1 MKSIPGL
8 LLSAGSSERFGHEKL
23 LAALPT
29 GERLMERS
37 LRAHITSQVFPLIVV
52 VSPNLGKTIMSHPQ
66 LLSCSQMVIEDK
78 ADQWHTFSC
87 RWGRGRLITN
97 EDYREGISSSI
108 RAGLS
113 CLRGEERARG
123 ILISLADLPFLTPET
138 INVLVNEYLRT
149 EVGMLVPVF
158 EGVTGHPVIV
168 DVNRFQDDINQ
179 ITGDTGLRVL
189 LKRYPKEVKML
200 SWHDDSVTCDIDT
213 PGDLDEALRR
223 LGNETA
229 GETLEIR
236 DGTTGK
242 RNNANPQVRGNG
254 L

>member
-23 LAALPT
+23 LATLPT
-29 GERLMERS
+29 GERLIETS

-52 VSPNLGKTIMSHPQ
+52 LSPNLGKTIMSRPQ

-87 RWGRGRLITN
+87 RWGRGRLIAN
-97 EDYREGISSSI
+97 EEHRQGISSSI

-138 INVLVNEYLRT
+138 INVLVNEYLRA

-158 EGVTGHPVIV
+158 DGVTGHPVIV

-189 LKRYPKEVKML
+189 LKRYPKEVKMV

-213 PGDLDEALRR
+213 PGDLEKALQR

-229 GETLEIR
+229 QETREIR
-236 DGTTGK
+236 DGKIGK
-242 RNNANPQVRGNG
+242 RNSANS
-254 L
+254 